1 MKQRSLMFS
10 PSILGGDFS
19 AAGEEL
25 GIIASSGADYA
36 HFDVMDGSFV
46 PEITFGA
53 KFIEDLRPL
62 SDLVFDVH
70 LMVNQPER
78 HIERFIKAGADM
90 ITVHAEATNHL
101 WRTLALIKENGKDAG
116 VAINPGTPVSFIEP
130 VLPIVDSVLVMTV
143 NPGWG
148 GQRFIANMID
158 KISELNQRRQDEGY
172 PFTIGADGGVGKKN
186 IRELY
191 LSGLDLAVMGTSFF
205 SEDDKA
211 EYLHILE
218 ECVE

>member
-1 MKQRSLMFS
+1 MFS

-116 VAINPGTPVSFIEP
+116 VAINPGTPV
-130 VLPIVDSVLVMTV
+130 
-143 NPGWG
+143 
-148 GQRFIANMID
+148 A
-158 KISELNQRRQDEGY
+158 
-172 PFTIGADGGVGKKN
+172 
-186 IRELY
+186 Y
-191 LSGLDLAVMGTSFF
+191 LS
-205 SEDDKA
+205 
-211 EYLHILE
+211 
-218 ECVE
+218 